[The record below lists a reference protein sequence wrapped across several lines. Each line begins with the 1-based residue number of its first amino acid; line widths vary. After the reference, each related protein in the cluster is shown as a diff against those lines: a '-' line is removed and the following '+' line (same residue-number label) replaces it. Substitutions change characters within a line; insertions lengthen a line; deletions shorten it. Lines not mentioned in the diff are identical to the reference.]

1 LLPVRGLKKDNAITA
16 NCRCGRCTLAGKKP
30 LTATKAG
37 LTPIVNT
44 KLTLTSKTDAD
55 KLNRL
60 NAEPLLL
67 TDAEL
72 MVD

>member
-1 LLPVRGLKKDNAITA
+1 M
-16 NCRCGRCTLAGKKP
+16 
-30 LTATKAG
+30 ATKAG